1 MNYERELMTQTKIL
15 VVEDE
20 KIVAL
25 GIKKMLK
32 NMGYLV
38 PSIASSGKEAI
49 SKAEITFPDLVLMDI
64 MLKGDMDGVEAAEQ
78 IRQLFDVPVVYLTAY
93 SDEKILARAKRTKPF
108 GYLTKP
114 FEENSLHSTIELALH
129 NYRVEKGL
137 EKPDE

>member
-1 MNYERELMTQTKIL
+1 MIYERELMTQTKIL

-93 SDEKILARAKRTKPF
+93 SDEKILARAKRTKPY
-108 GYLTKP
+108 GYIIKP
-114 FEENSLHSTIELALH
+114 FEENSLHATIELALH

-137 EKPDE
+137 EET